1 MTVTTP
7 APPALLHT
15 VGDRALSWLDAH
27 RDHFRL
33 TEADLARGD
42 TLVER
47 LKPIGELAINMR
59 MLFRE
64 GVAGG
69 RQRTRAGSLLD
80 FAWRELLDGG
90 GVLAMHQHNEPF
102 SPVSLEIYAVFHELG
117 YRHPGLEAALETPR
131 RTATWQALEMAPTRR
146 LGVLNAERRMGLTPS
161 GDFAEALAATWLG
174 RRPEPWTV
182 HLHIAYDITH
192 TVFHL
197 TNWGENPEGIP
208 APLAEYLELYL
219 PAWAA
224 DWAEL
229 EHWDLLGELLIVD
242 ACLPRPGLDGQLW
255 EPYAA
260 AQTESGAMPV
270 HGRMP
275 QGDPSDV
282 FDIVHHPTLVAAFAS
297 AMATSRSLSAGGV

>member
-1 MTVTTP
+1 MTTIAP

-27 RDHFRL
+27 RDYFRL
-33 TEADLARGD
+33 TEADRARGD
-42 TLVER
+42 ALVER

-64 GVAGG
+64 GVAGS
-69 RQRTRAGSLLD
+69 RQRTRAGALLD

-90 GVLAMHQHNEPF
+90 NVLAAHQHNEPF
-102 SPVSLEIYAVFHELG
+102 SPVSLEIYAAFHELDH
-117 YRHPGLEAALETPR
+117 RHPGLEAALELPR
-131 RTATWQALEMAPTRR
+131 RSTTWQALEMPPCRR

-161 GDFAEALAATWLG
+161 GDFARATAATWLG
-174 RRPEPWTV
+174 HRPEPWTV
-182 HLHIAYDITH
+182 HLHTAYDITH

-197 TNWGENPEGIP
+197 TNWGEDPGGLPE
-208 APLAEYLELYL
+208 PLADYLRLYL
-219 PAWAA
+219 PAWAT

-242 ACLPRPGLDGQLW
+242 ACLPRPALDGELW
-255 EPYAA
+255 ERYAA
-260 AQTESGAMPV
+260 AQSPTGAMPTW
-270 HGRMP
+270 GQMP

-282 FDIVHHPTLVAAFAS
+282 FDTVHHPTLVAASAS
-297 AMATSRSLSAGGV
+297 AMATSRSLSAGGT